1 MRRLIIFSLFIVILG
16 CGGDS
21 ADIEPTVVDPTQ
33 ATLVFPNQNSE
44 CLSGVILDDEKSI
57 ITFEWVSGEHTDY
70 YDLKLK
76 NLITGS
82 EISYRVAASNEISI
96 TVERGVPYS
105 WFVISISDSS
115 SVRVQSETW
124 KFYNARQGESSYAPF
139 PAEMLSPSNGTSIN
153 ASDNIT
159 LDWNGS
165 DVDGDIES
173 YELYFGENNPPKIYE
188 TNIQEDILNNITV
201 VSGKTYYWKV
211 HTIDSQGNS
220 SISDV
225 SKFTV
230 Y

>member
-1 MRRLIIFSLFIVILG
+1 MKKLIIFSLFIAIIG
-16 CGGDS
+16 CNGDS
-21 ADIEPTVVDPTQ
+21 EIEPIAIDPTL

-44 CLSGVILDDEKSI
+44 CLNGVILDDEKSI
-57 ITFEWVSGEHTDY
+57 ITFKWLSGEHTDS

-82 EISYRVAASNEISI
+82 EISYRVATSNEKSI

-105 WFVISISDSS
+105 WFVISLSNSS

-124 KFYNARQGESSYAPF
+124 NFYSAGQGGLSYAPF
-139 PAEMLSPSNGTSIN
+139 PAEIISPLNGTSIN
-153 ASDNIT
+153 ASNNIT

-173 YELYFGENNPPKIYE
+173 YDLYFGENNSPEVYE
-188 TNIQEDILNNITV
+188 TNIQNDLLNNITV

-211 HTIDSQGNS
+211 DTIDSQGNRS
-220 SISDV
+220 VSDV
-225 SKFTV
+225 SMFIV
-230 Y
+230 N